1 MAKAMNSAMG
11 LSFDNFGSYRTAL
24 SAFFSAV
31 LLGAIYLLNSLL
43 RPYPNPVRA

>member
-11 LSFDNFGSYRTAL
+11 LSFDNFGSYCTAL
-24 SAFFSAV
+24 SVFSAV